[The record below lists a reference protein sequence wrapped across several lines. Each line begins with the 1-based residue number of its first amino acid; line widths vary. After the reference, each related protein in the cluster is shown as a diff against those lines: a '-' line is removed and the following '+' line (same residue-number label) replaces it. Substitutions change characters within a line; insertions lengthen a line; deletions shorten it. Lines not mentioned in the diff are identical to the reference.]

1 MSSDYY
7 SEDKRVSWMDSIVCM
22 GICLALVTLIF
33 IVDATI

>member
-7 SEDKRVSWMDSIVCM
+7 SEDKRVSWMDSIVSI
-22 GICLALVTLIF
+22 GVCLALVTLIF

>member
-7 SEDKRVSWMDSIVCM
+7 SEDKRVSWMDSIVCF
-22 GICLALVTLIF
+22 GICLALITVIS